1 MLELFD
7 HKDKNTNIQDITRA
21 IYVKFT
27 GLYIKI
33 DEVVKPLSVY
43 REPQI
48 VPRLMTVEIANYTYF
63 NVNISK
69 RIGRKNYNIS
79 RKTSMT

>member
-33 DEVVKPLSVY
+33 DEVVKLLSVY

-48 VPRLMTVEIANYTYF
+48 VPRLMTGEIANYMYF

-69 RIGRKNYNIS
+69 RIGRKNFNIP